1 MESRDG
7 TRIPVVVC
15 GAGPVGLA
23 IAIELARHGVRT
35 IVFERHPGTAIH
47 PKARNINTRT
57 MEIVRAWGPEAH
69 AAMAALNLPDG
80 WTSQIVYTS
89 RLGGEEYGRMPTQGF
104 SGTLPVGSISPERP
118 ILTSQDLF
126 EPVFLATALR
136 TGLVDVRFNHEVVA
150 FEQNDTEVAVT
161 VRDRADGARSVIHA
175 EYMVAADGA
184 ASTIRDQLGI
194 GVTGRAAIGHY
205 VNVYFRA
212 DLDPW
217 VAHRPAVM
225 YWVANPDQRGVFQP
239 LDGRGRWL
247 CQISYDGTPATL
259 ARYDTD
265 GCIQWIRDAISDDT
279 LTPEIISIGTWTMNA
294 TVAESFHADRV
305 FLVGDAAQQMPP
317 TGGFGVNTG
326 IQSAHNLAW
335 KLAYVLHGHADTSL
349 LESYDQERRP
359 VAEYNTARSLDN
371 ARLVVDVAEAGQGR
385 HPDGITP
392 AAAVAQARRYGNFG
406 GMELGY
412 HYDNPTITADGTQP
426 PLTADPV
433 MDYTPTARPGHRAP
447 HLWLDDSEQDSIL
460 DLFTEHFTVI
470 TTHHETWTAAA
481 RAAATEL
488 DITLHTPPPDQRS
501 DAIQRAYGIEVGGA
515 VLVRPDGHVAARWTT
530 EPANPTAELDDAL
543 RRALFRP
550 GP

>member
-1 MESRDG
+1 MQSKDG
-7 TRIPVVVC
+7 TRSPVVVC

-23 IAIELARHGVRT
+23 TAIELARHGVRT
-35 IVFERHPGTAIH
+35 IVVERHPGTAIH

-57 MEIVRAWGPEAH
+57 MEIVRAWGTEAH
-69 AAMAALNLPDG
+69 AAMVALNLPDG

-89 RLGGEEYGRMPTQGF
+89 GLGGEEYGRMPTQGF

-136 TGLVDVRFNHEVVA
+136 TGLVDVRFNLEVVA
-150 FEQNDTEVAVT
+150 IDQCDGDVAVS
-161 VRDRADGARSVIHA
+161 VNDRTSGVSSVIGT
-175 EYMVAADGA
+175 EYVIAADGA
-184 ASTIRDQLGI
+184 ASTIRDHVGI
-194 GVTGRAAIGHY
+194 GLTGRAAIGHY

-247 CQISYDGTPATL
+247 CQISYDGTPAAL

-265 GCIQWIRDAISDDT
+265 GCIGWIRDAIGDAA
-279 LTPEIISIGTWTMNA
+279 LTPEVISIGTWTMNA
-294 TVAESFHADRV
+294 TVAERFRSNRV

-335 KLAYVLHGHADTSL
+335 KLAHVLHGHADVSL
-349 LESYDQERRP
+349 LDTYDQERRP

-385 HPDGITP
+385 HPDGISP
-392 AAAVAQARRYGNFG
+392 ATAVARARRYGNFA

-412 HYDNPTITADGTQP
+412 HYDNPTVTLDSTP
-426 PLTADPV
+426 PPTNTDPV
-433 MDYTPTARPGHRAP
+433 MDYVPTARPGHRAP
-447 HLWLDDSEQDSIL
+447 HFWIDDAEHQSVL
-460 DLFTEHFTVI
+460 DLFTTHFAVI
-470 TTHHETWTAAA
+470 TTHQETWIAAA
-481 RAAATEL
+481 RATAAEL
-488 DITLHTPPPDQRS
+488 DITLDTPQLDRHS
-501 DAIQRAYGIEVGGA
+501 DAIRRTYGIEPGGA
-515 VLVRPDGHVAARWTT
+515 VLVRPDGHVAARWTA
-530 EPANPTAELDDAL
+530 EPTNQAAELEDAV
-543 RRALFRP
+543 RRALCRP
-550 GP
+550 